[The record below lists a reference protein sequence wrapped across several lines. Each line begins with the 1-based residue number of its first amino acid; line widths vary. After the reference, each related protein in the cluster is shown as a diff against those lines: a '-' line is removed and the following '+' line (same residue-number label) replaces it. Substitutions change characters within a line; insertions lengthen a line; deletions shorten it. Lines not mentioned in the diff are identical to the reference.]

1 MNKTIIKQIISIVIT
16 FIITFIAFTAIVN
29 IHTGIFMGCF
39 MSSLFQLSVTI
50 KTPQN
55 SKKSE
60 LNLIIFVLLF
70 IGFLTFVPSSPKE
83 VLMLD
88 NKSMV
93 YNKNLLELSPDIDT
107 EYNTENTVK
116 TTEVI
121 TAKTPIDENSS
132 IVYIGKTGNKYH
144 RANCSTLKG
153 KGTPISLS
161 DAIAKNKT
169 PCKKCKP

>member
-16 FIITFIAFTAIVN
+16 FIITFIVFTVIVN

-55 SKKSE
+55 SKKSK

-107 EYNTENTVK
+107 EYTTENTVK
-116 TTEVI
+116 TTEV
-121 TAKTPIDENSS
+121 NSS